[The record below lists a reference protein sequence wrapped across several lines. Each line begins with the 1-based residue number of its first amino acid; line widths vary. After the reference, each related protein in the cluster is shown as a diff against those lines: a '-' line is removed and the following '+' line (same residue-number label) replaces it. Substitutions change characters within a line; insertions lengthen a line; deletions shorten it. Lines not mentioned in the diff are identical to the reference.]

1 MINQLKQCVAAD
13 LRQRTRQQSYLI
25 TLLVMSL
32 LAMLFFPSP
41 ESHYQT
47 LVVNGY
53 RGIYNSAWLGVCLA
67 LLNTLFLPIIC
78 FYLVKNTITFDRQSL
93 TCELIAATPISKF
106 NYLLAKFL
114 VNLLILTSI
123 VLAMLV
129 TTMLMQLYFG
139 ESYLIQ
145 LWPLIWP
152 QLVFVFPILC
162 VISAIAILFES
173 IVWLRG
179 GFGNTLYFFIW
190 IGSIVHSVEGSTGV
204 GTLLKQL
211 EADVLTKFPAEQ
223 TSSNIGITASEE
235 SVTTFVWEGI
245 AMSSNHLLS
254 MLPILAIAILS
265 FGLAHIFFD
274 RFKQATS
281 SHNDQA
287 STSLLTKLID
297 KTGKLGDKLLVSISQ
312 FSAMSRQWRL
322 EVLLLIKGLS
332 NYWYVGLVGLCIAQ
346 LFVSQTILTTVL
358 IPASWLYCVLV
369 LSPLGSQSKTHN
381 TKELMSYCSFSSS
394 KQTMSLFFAGCCLLF
409 LSTFVGLARLV
420 ILSQWLIV
428 AQVFIGIGFS
438 VALALFCGT
447 MTQTRRTFEV
457 IYPAF
462 WYIGPMQSALYVD
475 YFGVNSQASWQANM
489 PLYVL
494 IVTIALLTTS
504 LTKIKL
510 TSH

>member
-1 MINQLKQCVAAD
+1 MINEIKQCVVAD
-13 LRQRTRQQSYLI
+13 IKQRTRQQSYLI

-93 TCELIAATPISKF
+93 TCELIAATPVSKF

-123 VLAMLV
+123 VVAMLV
-129 TTMLMQLYFG
+129 TTILMQLYFG
-139 ESYLIQ
+139 ESYHIQ
-145 LWPLIWP
+145 LWPLFWP

-173 IVWLRG
+173 IPWLRG
-179 GFGNTLYFFIW
+179 GFGNTFYFFIW
-190 IGSIVHSVEGSTGV
+190 VSSIVHSVEGSTGV

-211 EADVLTKFPAEQ
+211 EADVLAKFPAEQ
-223 TSSNIGITASEE
+223 TSSNIGITSNEE

-245 AMSSNHLLS
+245 SLTSSHLLS
-254 MLPILAIAILS
+254 MLPIFAIAIFAL
-265 FGLAHIFFD
+265 GLAHVFFD
-274 RFKQATS
+274 RFKQSPRSQSDHSNA
-281 SHNDQA
+281 
-287 STSLLTKLID
+287 SLLTKLID
-297 KTGKLGDKLLVSISQ
+297 KVGKLGDKLLVSISQ
-312 FSAMSRQWRL
+312 FSAISRQWRL

-332 NYWYVGLVGLCIAQ
+332 NYWYVGLIGLSIAQ

-369 LSPLGSQSKTHN
+369 LSPLGSQSRTNN
-381 TKELMSYCSFSSS
+381 TKELMAYCSFSSS
-394 KQTMSLFFAGCCLLF
+394 KQTMSLFFAACFILF
-409 LSTFVGLARLV
+409 LSTLVGLTRLV
-420 ILSQWLIV
+420 MLSQWLIV
-428 AQVFIGIGFS
+428 AQIFIGIGFS

-457 IYPAF
+457 VYPAF
-462 WYIGPMQSALYVD
+462 WYVGPMQSALYVD

-494 IVTIALLTTS
+494 AATLILLSVS
-504 LTKIKL
+504 LAKTKMIN
-510 TSH
+510 H